1 MSVKPIPDGY
11 TTVTPYLILKDAAKA
26 IAFYLN
32 ALGATEAMRLA
43 DPSGKVMH
51 AEIRVNG
58 SPIMLADEFP
68 EMGFRSPETI
78 GGSPVSIH
86 LYVEDVNAF
95 VDRAVKA
102 GAKLTRPVAD
112 QFYGERSGGFQD
124 PFGHV
129 WHVATRVEDLSPEEI
144 QTRFE
149 AAMKSGTSQ

>member
-1 MSVKPIPDGY
+1 MSVQPIPKEY
-11 TTVTPYLILKDAAKA
+11 TTVTPYLILNDAAKA
-26 IAFYLN
+26 IAFYLD

-51 AEIRVNG
+51 AEIRING

-68 EMGFRSPETI
+68 EMGFKSPMTI
-78 GGSPVSIH
+78 GGSPVSLH
-86 LYVEDVNAF
+86 LYVEDVDAF

-102 GAKLTRPVAD
+102 GATLTRPVAN
-112 QFYGERSGGFQD
+112 QFYGERSGGFED

-129 WHVATRVEDLSPEEI
+129 WHIATRVEDLSPEEM

-149 AAMKSGTSQ
+149 AAMKSGTPQ

>member
-86 LYVEDVNAF
+86 LYVGDVDAF

-112 QFYGERSGGFQD
+112 QFYGERSGGFED

-129 WHVATRVEDLSPEEI
+129 WHVATRVEDLSPEEM

-149 AAMKSGTSQ
+149 SAMKSGTSQ